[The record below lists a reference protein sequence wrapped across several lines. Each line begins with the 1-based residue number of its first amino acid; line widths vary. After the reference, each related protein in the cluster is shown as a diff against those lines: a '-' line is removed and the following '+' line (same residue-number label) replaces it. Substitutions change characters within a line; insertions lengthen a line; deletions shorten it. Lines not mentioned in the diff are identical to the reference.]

1 MRRRDVTRLLL
12 DDAFAR
18 EAAKKTH
25 SVGETLEAHLRRTPQ
40 SLRRAWFVTS
50 FSHFR
55 TDLSCEEAR
64 IARLV
69 PHRHRQRAEDQL
81 QQPDDVIARNYN
93 DVTR

>member
-1 MRRRDVTRLLL
+1 MQGIVYI
-12 DDAFAR
+12 
-18 EAAKKTH
+18 
-25 SVGETLEAHLRRTPQ
+25 RRTAR

-69 PHRHRQRAEDQL
+69 PHGHRQSAEDQL

-93 DVTR
+93 DITRWFQIRRGKHKAINAL